1 MIKIEQRKGGFKVV
15 GSGGGKKKG
24 GSSRTPVES
33 PDSLHNTS
41 YAAIL
46 DVISNGEIVGPLHP
60 DQPLRDVYLDG
71 TPIQNENGSLNFN
84 RVETDYRVGTIDQ
97 DHIAGFPASVN
108 VVSVGTE
115 IKTTTPWIQQF
126 SGAELSAVR
135 VSVHVPT
142 LLKTIDSGDNA
153 GDRVGYKVNYAIDLA
168 IGGGSFENVVNA
180 SFDGK
185 TVNGYTRTH
194 RIDLPEGN
202 TWRVRV
208 RRLTPE
214 ASSTTIQD
222 AIYVNSY
229 AEVID
234 GKFRHP
240 MTALIG
246 LKIDAEQFQSIPTRA
261 YHWKGR
267 IIRVPSNYDPET
279 RTYNETWDGS
289 FKSAYSNN
297 PAWVFLDILTN
308 KLYGLGEYINVT
320 TVDRYALY
328 QIAAYCDQ
336 MVDNGMGGL
345 EPRFVCNCFIQ
356 SAQDAMRVINDLSSV
371 FRGMAYYADGVVI
384 PIADM
389 PSDPVYTYTNANVID
404 GLFEYSGSDL
414 NTRKTVAL
422 VSYNDPDNFYKSKVE
437 VVEDSDGIARY
448 GIRKTEVIAFGCSSR
463 GQAQRVGLYL
473 LYTSRMETGG
483 VAFSVGLDGV
493 IPQPGSIIKVADRNR
508 AGRHI
513 GGRIRSAEID
523 AIVADRD
530 HPAKVGDNLTV
541 NLPSGKSETRA
552 ISAIDGRKITVFP
565 SFSELPASQSV
576 WVIDADDLVTQQ
588 ARVIAVQEAD
598 DITFGVSCV
607 FHHPG
612 KFAAIDSGVRLDPL
626 PVSVVPPRTQTAPS
640 NIQINQFHT
649 FHQGTTRHVAEV
661 SWDAPENAVLYDV
674 QWRRDNGDWIQTPRT
689 GTRLVQIEDIF
700 SGTYTVRVRA
710 INSLDVPSLWT
721 ASEATVLDGE
731 AGDPPVLSSLTTK
744 SEVMAIR
751 LDWSYPNTPNIISN
765 VEIRASLNNQFQ
777 SSYALTSVA
786 YPSTT
791 YTVYGLGHGVEMWF
805 WARLVDKNGL
815 AGEWLPLS
823 TGAGTYGKSSTDA
836 RDILDYLAGQIGSGE
851 LAPGLIEEIESDVAA
866 GIIDDVDNKLS
877 DISQTIADL
886 GEDVNQKINSVEVDF
901 DSKINGINK
910 SLVGHLSGDDE
921 NASEDV
927 LWYAGDDGST
937 GSFVGNVTTTSAY
950 NSEDYA
956 IAKQSSVLASRVG
969 ENQAYIASVESASA
983 SRDEAIAQ
991 VVSELSVSVGEN
1003 SALIASEQL
1012 ARTTADES
1020 LSRSITALTAE
1031 VGDNSA
1037 KILNE
1042 QTARADGDSA
1052 LASSIDALK
1061 ADVDDNSAAIVTES
1075 EVRASA
1081 VHDLDGK
1088 IDEDAIKSFGYLTA
1102 DDEQTD
1108 DLFRWYAGDDDQQ
1121 QSRVGNV
1128 SSTSASNEQDYAL
1141 ARQIKVIQVKSGE
1154 MSAAIS
1160 SEQVARISQN
1170 EALARDI
1177 SSISAEVGD
1186 NSAKIINEQ
1195 LARSSADEALAREI
1209 LSLTSKV
1216 GDAEAKLG
1224 IEQKTRASEDDAL
1237 SQQIITLTATVGDNA
1252 AAIFAEQT
1260 ARADADSAL
1269 AQDIQTLATQI
1280 GNAEA
1285 VVQQTSEALA
1295 ELDGSVKA
1303 NWQVKT
1309 QVRADGKVVQAGVG
1323 LGASIGADGQVRSE
1337 FLVMADTI
1345 GFLNTVNG
1353 EIHAPFVFDTV
1364 NDTAFLNAAII
1375 GDATI
1380 SFAKIQNDIQS
1391 ENYIA
1396 GETGWKINKNGDVEF
1411 SDGQFRGTVYAERI
1425 VGDVVN
1431 VGIINNHELITM
1443 QVNRGQTLYS
1453 NIGSF
1458 DVLSARFER
1467 NLIIPGEIRFDSSG
1481 GVGVWVEVLFN
1492 NEIVY
1497 TIGGG
1502 TSYLSD
1508 GFYYSFPAIIPISE
1522 NSDIEVSLRLK
1533 GSLSSSAQAQFGFAY
1548 YRQQGAV
1555 FVYNKS

>member
-15 GSGGGKKKG
+15 GSGGGGKG
-24 GSSRTPVES
+24 KQSSRTPVES

-46 DVISNGEIVGPLHP
+46 DVISNGEVVGPLHP
-60 DQPLRDVYLDG
+60 DQPLRDIYLDG
-71 TPIQNENGSLNFN
+71 TPIQNEDGSLNFN

-97 DHIAGFPASVN
+97 EHIAGFPASVN
-108 VVSVGTE
+108 VVSVGSE
-115 IKTTTPWIQQF
+115 VKTNAPWVQQITG
-126 SGAELSAVR
+126 SDISAVR
-135 VSVHVPT
+135 ISVNVPT
-142 LLKTIDSGDNA
+142 LLKTLDSGDKA

-168 IGGGSFENVVNA
+168 IGGGSFGNVVNA

-194 RIDLPEGN
+194 RIDLPESN

-214 ASSTTIQD
+214 ASNTTIQD

-267 IIRVPSNYDPET
+267 IIRVPSNYDPES
-279 RTYNETWDGS
+279 RAYSGTWDGS
-289 FKSAYSNN
+289 FKNAYSNN
-297 PAWVFLDILTN
+297 PAWVFFDMLTN
-308 KLYGLGEYINVT
+308 NLYGLGEYINVT

-371 FRGMAYYADGVVI
+371 FRGMAYYADSQVV
-384 PIADM
+384 PVADM

-404 GLFEYSGSDL
+404 GMFEYSGSDL

-523 AIVADRD
+523 AIVADRG

-552 ISAIDGRKITVFP
+552 ISAIDERKITVSP

-576 WVIDADDLVTQQ
+576 WAIDADDLVTQQ
-588 ARVIAVQEAD
+588 ARVIAVQETD
-598 DITFGVSCV
+598 EITFSVSCV

-640 NIQINQFHT
+640 NIEINQFHT

-710 INSLDVPSLWT
+710 INSLDVPSPWAT
-721 ASEATVLDGE
+721 SEATVLDGE
-731 AGDPPVLSSLTTK
+731 AGEPPILSSLTTK

-751 LDWSYPNTPNIISN
+751 LDWGYPNTPNIISN
-765 VEIRASLNNQFQ
+765 VEIRASLNNRFQ

-815 AGEWLPLS
+815 AGEWKPLS
-823 TGAGTYGKSSTDA
+823 NGAGVYGKSSESA
-836 RDILDYLAGQIGSGE
+836 SEILDYLQGQIT
-851 LAPGLIEEIESDVAA
+851 ES
-866 GIIDDVDNKLS
+866 
-877 DISQTIADL
+877 
-886 GEDVNQKINSVEVDF
+886 
-901 DSKINGINK
+901 
-910 SLVGHLSGDDE
+910 
-921 NASEDV
+921 
-927 LWYAGDDGST
+927 
-937 GSFVGNVTTTSAY
+937 
-950 NSEDYA
+950 
-956 IAKQSSVLASRVG
+956 
-969 ENQAYIASVESASA
+969 
-983 SRDEAIAQ
+983 
-991 VVSELSVSVGEN
+991 
-1003 SALIASEQL
+1003 QL
-1012 ARTTADES
+1012 AQS
-1020 LSRSITALTAE
+1020 L
-1031 VGDNSA
+1031 
-1037 KILNE
+1037 
-1042 QTARADGDSA
+1042 
-1052 LASSIDALK
+1052 
-1061 ADVDDNSAAIVTES
+1061 
-1075 EVRASA
+1075 
-1081 VHDLDGK
+1081 
-1088 IDEDAIKSFGYLTA
+1088 IDEI
-1102 DDEQTD
+1102 
-1108 DLFRWYAGDDDQQ
+1108 
-1121 QSRVGNV
+1121 
-1128 SSTSASNEQDYAL
+1128 TS
-1141 ARQIKVIQVKSGE
+1141 G
-1154 MSAAIS
+1154 
-1160 SEQVARISQN
+1160 
-1170 EALARDI
+1170 
-1177 SSISAEVGD
+1177 
-1186 NSAKIINEQ
+1186 
-1195 LARSSADEALAREI
+1195 
-1209 LSLTSKV
+1209 
-1216 GDAEAKLG
+1216 GDAAVAVEELTT
-1224 IEQKTRASEDDAL
+1224 IVNNLEDG
-1237 SQQIITLTATVGDNA
+1237 LT
-1252 AAIFAEQT
+1252 
-1260 ARADADSAL
+1260 
-1269 AQDIQTLATQI
+1269 
-1280 GNAEA
+1280 
-1285 VVQQTSEALA
+1285 
-1295 ELDGSVKA
+1295 A

-1309 QVRADGKVVQAGVG
+1309 EVRQDGKVVQAGVG
-1323 LGASIGADGQVRSE
+1323 LGASIGADGTTRSE
-1337 FLVMADTI
+1337 FLVLADTV
-1345 GFLNTVNG
+1345 GFLNSIDG
-1353 EIHAPFVFDTV
+1353 EIHAPFIFDTV
-1364 NDTAFLNAAII
+1364 NDTAILNAAII
-1375 GDATI
+1375 GNATI
-1380 SFAKIQNDIQS
+1380 GFAKIQNDIQS
-1391 ENYIA
+1391 ENYEAGIA
-1396 GETGWKINKNGDVEF
+1396 GWMIDKNGDVEF
-1411 SDGQFRGTVYAERI
+1411 NNGTFNGEINIERLTGAVSAAVFESGLSLATFNIPSITAPNYGSVNLAAPVYPLEISVPLADYTQSGI
-1425 VGDVVN
+1425 LSINAVN
-1431 VGIINNHELITM
+1431 VIIKGASNPSLDLNYLSSSPVNSGLSGSLSTTLDVYIKESVGGLLVGTGHTTILYMGTYSFVDSGITYR
-1443 QVNRGQTLYS
+1443 QAVYTL
-1453 NIGSF
+1453 
-1458 DVLSARFER
+1458 
-1467 NLIIPGEIRFDSSG
+1467 
-1481 GVGVWVEVLFN
+1481 N
-1492 NEIVY
+1492 NEIKTRFNIRARKGDEESIDFKVY
-1497 TIGGG
+1497 F
-1502 TSYLSD
+1502 
-1508 GFYYSFPAIIPISE
+1508 GFTPRGP
-1522 NSDIEVSLRLK
+1522 
-1533 GSLSSSAQAQFGFAY
+1533 SLSIPSSNLSMHGVVV
-1548 YRQQGAV
+1548 GV
-1555 FVYNKS
+1555 NINKVSRSGIRILI

>member
-15 GSGGGKKKG
+15 GSGGGGKG
-24 GSSRTPVES
+24 KQSSRTPVES

-46 DVISNGEIVGPLHP
+46 DVISNGGVVGPLHP
-60 DQPLRDVYLDG
+60 DQPLRDIYLDG
-71 TPIQNENGSLNFN
+71 TPIQNEDGSLNFN

-97 DHIAGFPASVN
+97 EHIAGFPASVN
-108 VVSVGTE
+108 VVPVGTE
-115 IKTTTPWIQQF
+115 IKTTTPWVQQITG
-126 SGAELSAVR
+126 SELSAVR
-135 VSVHVPT
+135 VSVNVPT
-142 LLKTIDSGDNA
+142 LLKTLDSGKKA

-267 IIRVPSNYDPET
+267 IIRVPSNYDPEN
-279 RTYNETWDGS
+279 RTYSGTWDGS

-297 PAWVFLDILTN
+297 PAWVFFDMLTN
-308 KLYGLGEYINVT
+308 NLYGLGEYINVT

-371 FRGMAYYADGVVI
+371 FRGMAYYADSQVV
-384 PIADM
+384 PVADM

-552 ISAIDGRKITVFP
+552 ISAIDERKITVFP

-576 WVIDADDLVTQQ
+576 WAIDADDLVTQQ
-588 ARVIAVQEAD
+588 ARVIAVQESD

-640 NIQINQFHT
+640 NIEINQFHT

-721 ASEATVLDGE
+721 TSEATVLDGE
-731 AGDPPVLSSLTTK
+731 AGEPPVLSSLTTK

-791 YTVYGLGHGVEMWF
+791 YTVYGLGNGVEMWF

-823 TGAGTYGKSSTDA
+823 TGAGAYGKSSTDA

-851 LAPGLIEEIESDVAA
+851 LAPGLIEEIKSDVAA

-877 DISQTIADL
+877 DI
-886 GEDVNQKINSVEVDF
+886 
-901 DSKINGINK
+901 
-910 SLVGHLSGDDE
+910 
-921 NASEDV
+921 
-927 LWYAGDDGST
+927 
-937 GSFVGNVTTTSAY
+937 
-950 NSEDYA
+950 
-956 IAKQSSVLASRVG
+956 
-969 ENQAYIASVESASA
+969 
-983 SRDEAIAQ
+983 
-991 VVSELSVSVGEN
+991 
-1003 SALIASEQL
+1003 
-1012 ARTTADES
+1012 
-1020 LSRSITALTAE
+1020 
-1031 VGDNSA
+1031 
-1037 KILNE
+1037 
-1042 QTARADGDSA
+1042 
-1052 LASSIDALK
+1052 
-1061 ADVDDNSAAIVTES
+1061 
-1075 EVRASA
+1075 
-1081 VHDLDGK
+1081 
-1088 IDEDAIKSFGYLTA
+1088 
-1102 DDEQTD
+1102 
-1108 DLFRWYAGDDDQQ
+1108 
-1121 QSRVGNV
+1121 
-1128 SSTSASNEQDYAL
+1128 
-1141 ARQIKVIQVKSGE
+1141 
-1154 MSAAIS
+1154 
-1160 SEQVARISQN
+1160 
-1170 EALARDI
+1170 
-1177 SSISAEVGD
+1177 
-1186 NSAKIINEQ
+1186 
-1195 LARSSADEALAREI
+1195 
-1209 LSLTSKV
+1209 
-1216 GDAEAKLG
+1216 
-1224 IEQKTRASEDDAL
+1224 
-1237 SQQIITLTATVGDNA
+1237 
-1252 AAIFAEQT
+1252 
-1260 ARADADSAL
+1260 
-1269 AQDIQTLATQI
+1269 
-1280 GNAEA
+1280 
-1285 VVQQTSEALA
+1285 
-1295 ELDGSVKA
+1295 
-1303 NWQVKT
+1303 
-1309 QVRADGKVVQAGVG
+1309 
-1323 LGASIGADGQVRSE
+1323 
-1337 FLVMADTI
+1337 
-1345 GFLNTVNG
+1345 
-1353 EIHAPFVFDTV
+1353 
-1364 NDTAFLNAAII
+1364 
-1375 GDATI
+1375 
-1380 SFAKIQNDIQS
+1380 
-1391 ENYIA
+1391 
-1396 GETGWKINKNGDVEF
+1396 
-1411 SDGQFRGTVYAERI
+1411 
-1425 VGDVVN
+1425 
-1431 VGIINNHELITM
+1431 
-1443 QVNRGQTLYS
+1443 
-1453 NIGSF
+1453 
-1458 DVLSARFER
+1458 
-1467 NLIIPGEIRFDSSG
+1467 
-1481 GVGVWVEVLFN
+1481 
-1492 NEIVY
+1492 
-1497 TIGGG
+1497 
-1502 TSYLSD
+1502 
-1508 GFYYSFPAIIPISE
+1508 
-1522 NSDIEVSLRLK
+1522 
-1533 GSLSSSAQAQFGFAY
+1533 
-1548 YRQQGAV
+1548 
-1555 FVYNKS
+1555 